1 MTLSSTSIAM
11 LCAAMLLVQESTAF
25 VPNGSVFGRLPLLE
39 RLEREQSRASTMTTG
54 ILGNLQRNLHRCQ
67 QSQLFSTESSDKITS
82 EEVRIRNLDQL
93 DKLRTRDRQSLQI
106 PSGELKIVYE
116 DEHLVCV
123 NKPPGV
129 LCVPS
134 EEGIPTLAQTVFE
147 TVSNEQTSLDHM
159 VVHRLG
165 MDTSGLVLFA
175 KTMDSLRELNTLFRT
190 RKIQRKYEALVC
202 GHMTTEKGT
211 IDLPLMR
218 DYEKPP
224 FMRISTD
231 EHQKVLL
238 DLDDT
243 IVGKKLL
250 EPPKSSQ
257 TIYEVVGRET
267 FLDTDLPVTR
277 LLLTSVTGRTHQL
290 NVHMAA
296 IGYPI
301 VGDKIY
307 GWKGDAVPYGGLEL
321 FSSVRH
327 TETASPD
334 LQEAIGAVATTMCV
348 HAKSLSFQ
356 HPMLPPESDPLYF
369 ECETPF

>member
-1 MTLSSTSIAM
+1 MKTPSSTTSVAFFATTMFFQTSVAFLPTDYDNNPVPKM
-11 LCAAMLLVQESTAF
+11 LTTNAGVRDF
-25 VPNGSVFGRLPLLE
+25 PRGRRRP
-39 RLEREQSRASTMTTG
+39 R
-54 ILGNLQRNLHRCQ
+54 
-67 QSQLFSTESSDKITS
+67 SQLSATSDGITS
-82 EEVRIRNLDQL
+82 EKIRIRNLEQL
-93 DKLRTRDRQSLQI
+93 NKLRTRDRKSLKI
-106 PSGELKIVYE
+106 PPGDLKIVYE
-116 DEHLVCV
+116 DEHIVCV
-123 NKPPGV
+123 NKPAGV

-134 EEGIPTLAQTVFE
+134 EEGIPTLAQAVFE
-147 TVSNEQTSLDHM
+147 TVPNQQTSLDRM

-165 MDTSGLVLFA
+165 MDTSGIVVFA
-175 KTMDSLRELNTLFRT
+175 KTMDSLREMNTLFRT
-190 RKIQRKYEALVC
+190 RKIERRYEALVC
-202 GHMTTEKGT
+202 GHVANDSGT

-224 FMRISTD
+224 FMRISTE

-238 DLDDT
+238 DLDDA

-250 EPPKSSQ
+250 EAPKDSQ

-267 FLDTDLPVTR
+267 FKDTDLPVTR

-296 IGYPI
+296 IGHPI
-301 VGDKIY
+301 VGDRIY
-307 GWKGDAVPYGGLEL
+307 GWKGDAVPNGGLDLSPE
-321 FSSVRH
+321 FA
-327 TETASPD
+327 ASTD

-356 HPMLPPESDPLYF
+356 HPMSSLDDEPLYF